1 MPDFL
6 KHLSIINKRFLILKT
21 AFVFPGQGSQS
32 IGMLADIAAQ
42 YPLISQTFKEAS
54 DVLGY
59 DLWDLVQ
66 NGDADQLNQTEIT
79 QPALLTASVA
89 LFRVYESLDGVKPEF
104 LAGHS
109 LGEYSALVCA
119 GVLDFADAVNLVK
132 LRGQF
137 MQTAVPAG
145 QGGMAAI
152 IGLADDQI
160 IAACEEAAQGQVAS
174 AVNFNSPGQVVIA
187 GNKEAIDRACVIC
200 KEKGAK
206 RALLLNVSAPSHCA
220 LMKPA
225 AEALAKELESIEF
238 KAPIINVVQNV
249 CASVVSD
256 PATLK
261 ANLVEQLFMPVLWSD
276 SVTFMVEQ
284 GVEATVECGPGK
296 VLSGLNRRIHKAL
309 SVANIDNVESMIAAS
324 A

>member
-1 MPDFL
+1 M
-6 KHLSIINKRFLILKT
+6 LKT

-32 IGMLADIAAQ
+32 IGMLADIAEE
-42 YPLISQTFKEAS
+42 YPLIAQTFKEAS
-54 DVLGY
+54 GVLGY

-66 NGDADQLNQTEIT
+66 NSDTEKLSQTEIT
-79 QPALLTASVA
+79 QPAILTASVA
-89 LFRVYESLDGVKPEF
+89 LYRVYESLGGAKPEF

-119 GVLDFADAVNLVK
+119 GVIEFTDAVNLVK

-137 MQTAVPAG
+137 MQAAVPAG

-152 IGLADDQI
+152 IGLANDLVI
-160 IAACEEAAQGQVAS
+160 EACAEAAQNQVAA

-187 GNKEAIDRACVIC
+187 GNKEAIDRACIIC

-225 AEALAKELESIEF
+225 AIQLAKELESIEF
-238 KAPIINVVQNV
+238 KVPSIPVVQNV
-249 CASVVSD
+249 CASIVTD
-256 PATLK
+256 PTTIK
-261 ANLVEQLFMPVLWSD
+261 ANLVEQLFKPVLWSD
-276 SVTFMVEQ
+276 SVIFMVEQ
-284 GVEATVECGPGK
+284 GLQATVECGPGK
-296 VLSGLNRRIHKAL
+296 VLSGLNRRIH
-309 SVANIDNVESMIAAS
+309 
-324 A
+324 